1 MHAVSH
7 VKVLHS
13 ISRLTLCLGFGLA
26 TAADTATSLSPEIID
41 RLVEKAADWQIP
53 QPAAEA
59 KLIKMWAYRSD
70 KEYYSLGF
78 VDPAS
83 PKFALIGLPTK
94 DITRGTEII
103 RIDNPST

>member
-1 MHAVSH
+1 MHVVSD
-7 VKVLHS
+7 VKILHS
-13 ISRLTLCLGFGLA
+13 ISRLALCLGFGQA
-26 TAADTATSLSPEIID
+26 TAAETPPSLSSENID
-41 RLVEKAADWQIP
+41 RLVGKAADWQIP

-59 KLIKMWAYRSD
+59 KLIKMWAYQSD

-103 RIDNPST
+103 RIDDPST